1 VATAD
6 PTLLAAAPPPTDL
19 GGAEG
24 DVEGR
29 TPWQLFWIRFKKDK
43 VAIVGAF
50 FVLFLVALA
59 LLAPVIA
66 KIVGHGPNQVFL
78 EKLDEIGLPPG
89 PSGDFLF
96 GNDLVGRDIFVRVIY
111 GTRTSLSAAVLAGGI
126 ALTLGVTLG
135 IFAGYFRGWVDTVVS
150 RVIDVILSMP
160 LLIFAI
166 GLAAACGVKGCAGI
180 IQPGLPLVVF
190 IIAFFS
196 WPYIARIMRGQTL
209 SIAQR
214 EFVEASRSLGAS
226 NRRIIFREI
235 LPNLVGPII
244 VFATLSIPANVL
256 FEAYLS
262 FLGLGI
268 PESTPS
274 WGRMISNASNSG
286 LYEIR
291 PFMMIFPG
299 LFLLATTLAFNL
311 LGDGLRDALD
321 PKTSRA

>member
-1 VATAD
+1 MATTD
-6 PTLLAAAPPPTDL
+6 PTLLAPAPAPDVVGL
-19 GGAEG
+19 EG
-24 DVEGR
+24 EVEGR
-29 TPWQLFWIRFKKDK
+29 SPWQLFWIRFRKDK
-43 VAIVGAF
+43 VAIAGAV
-50 FVLFLVALA
+50 FVLFLVLLA
-59 LLAPVIA
+59 LLAPLAA
-66 KIVGHGPNQVFL
+66 KLVGHGPNEVFL
-78 EKLDEIGLPPG
+78 DKLSDIGLPPG

-96 GNDLVGRDIFVRVIY
+96 GNDLVGRDVFVRVIY
-111 GTRTSLSAAVLAGGI
+111 GTRTSLTSAVLAGGI

-135 IFAGYFRGWVDTVVS
+135 ICAGYFRGWVDTAVS

-166 GLAAACGVKGCAGI
+166 GLAAACGIKGCAGF

-235 LPNLVGPII
+235 LPNLIGPII
-244 VFATLSIPANVL
+244 VYATLTIPANVL

-268 PESTPS
+268 PPSTPS
-274 WGRMISNASNSG
+274 WGRMISDATQY
-286 LYEIR
+286 YEIR
-291 PFMMIFPG
+291 PWLMIFPG

>member
-1 VATAD
+1 MATTD
-6 PTLLAAAPPPTDL
+6 PTLLAPTPTPTDI

-24 DVEGR
+24 QVEGR

-43 VAIVGAF
+43 VAIAGAV
-50 FVLFLVALA
+50 FVVLLAVIALA
-59 LLAPVIA
+59 APLVSRLN
-66 KIVGHGPNQVFL
+66 GHGASELFGGEVN
-78 EKLDEIGLPPG
+78 EIGLPNG
-89 PSGDFLF
+89 PSGEFWF
-96 GNDLVGRDIFVRVIY
+96 GNDGVGRDVFVRVLY
-111 GTRTSLSAAVLAGGI
+111 GARTSLTVAVLASGI
-126 ALTLGVTLG
+126 AVSLGVVLG
-135 IFAGYFRGWVDTVVS
+135 ICAGYFRGWVDTVVS

-160 LLIFAI
+160 LLVFAI
-166 GLAAACGVKGCAGI
+166 GLAAACGIRGCGF

-226 NRRIIFREI
+226 NGRIIFREI
-235 LPNLVGPII
+235 LPNLVGPVI
-244 VFATLSIPANVL
+244 VYSTLVIPANVL

-268 PESTPS
+268 PEKIPS
-274 WGRMISNASNSG
+274 WGGMISSATS
-286 LYEIR
+286 LYDVR
-291 PFMMIFPG
+291 PFLMIFPG
-299 LFLLATTLAFNL
+299 LFLLFTTLAFNL

-321 PKTSRA
+321 PRTSRA